1 MYFIGNDG
9 YHNLSVFV
17 PMLSYVILERNRKVT
32 KWISTGIS
40 PEKIK
45 SLANGRVNLKF
56 NNSVLMQEFFS
67 SLYSNSILKF
77 IHSL

>member
-9 YHNLSVFV
+9 YHNLLVFV

-56 NNSVLMQEFFS
+56 NNSVLMQEFF
-67 SLYSNSILKF
+67 LHCIVTLF
-77 IHSL
+77 